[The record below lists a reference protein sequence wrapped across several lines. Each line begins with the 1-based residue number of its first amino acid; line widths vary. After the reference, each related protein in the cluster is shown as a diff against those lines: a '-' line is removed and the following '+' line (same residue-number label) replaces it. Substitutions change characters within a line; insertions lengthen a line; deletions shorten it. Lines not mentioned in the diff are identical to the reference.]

1 MSKLA
6 KVAVVAGLGV
16 AAGMLLAPKSGK
28 ENRNDL
34 KKKVE
39 QAKKYVNEKAEQAQE
54 MASEAKDMID
64 KDAKKVKRMQS
75 KVK

>member
-6 KVAVVAGLGV
+6 KLAVVAGLGV

-28 ENRNDL
+28 ENRKDL
-34 KKKVE
+34 KKRVE
-39 QAKKYVNEKAEQAQE
+39 KTKEYFTEKAEQAKD

-64 KDAKKVKRMQS
+64 KETKKAKRVQRKVK
-75 KVK
+75 

>member
-28 ENRNDL
+28 ENRKDL
-34 KKKVE
+34 KKKAD
-39 QAKKYVNEKAEQAQE
+39 QAKKYLNEKAEQAKE
-54 MASEAKDMID
+54 VANEAKDMID
-64 KDAKKVKRMQS
+64 KDAKKVKRMQG

>member
-6 KVAVVAGLGV
+6 KLAVVAGLGV

-28 ENRNDL
+28 ENRKDL

-39 QAKKYVNEKAEQAQE
+39 QAKKYMNEKAEQAQE
-54 MASEAKDMID
+54 MASEAKEMID
-64 KDAKKVKRMQS
+64 KEAKKAKRVQR
-75 KVK
+75 KAK

>member
-6 KVAVVAGLGV
+6 KLAVVAGLGV

-28 ENRNDL
+28 ENRKDL
-34 KKKVE
+34 KKKIE
-39 QAKKYVNEKAEQAQE
+39 QTKKYMNEKAEQAQE

-64 KDAKKVKRMQS
+64 KEAKKAKRAQR